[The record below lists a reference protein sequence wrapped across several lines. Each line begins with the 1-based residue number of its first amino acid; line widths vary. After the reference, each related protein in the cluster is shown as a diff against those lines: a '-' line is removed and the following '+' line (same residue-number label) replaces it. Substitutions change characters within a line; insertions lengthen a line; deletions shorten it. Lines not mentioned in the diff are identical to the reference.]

1 VAIALTFCITFDILF
16 KSNNKSGKKKKKEKK
31 AWCSF
36 FQLSGKEYSVEKL
49 LTTGFGLKLVVER
62 D

>member
-1 VAIALTFCITFDILF
+1 LTFCLNRIT
-16 KSNNKSGKKKKKEKK
+16 NQAKKKKKEKK

-49 LTTGFGLKLVVER
+49 LTTGFGLKLIVER